1 MERNEQETVDE
12 GDSQRE
18 FETPSEP
25 PNRRQD
31 SFSTSFRRRS
41 QNIAAAITAIFLLLL
56 LVGTSLGIIDGQTL
70 NALTPL
76 VEALVE
82 SQQLHPNETTLAF

>member
-1 MERNEQETVDE
+1 MERNEQENVDE

-31 SFSTSFRRRS
+31 SFSTRFRRRS
-41 QNIAAAITAIFLLLL
+41 QNIAAAITAIFFASFAR
-56 LVGTSLGIIDGQTL
+56 GD
-70 NALTPL
+70 
-76 VEALVE
+76 E
-82 SQQLHPNETTLAF
+82 SRHHRRTNFKRSHTAG

>member
-1 MERNEQETVDE
+1 MEQNEQKNVDE

-31 SFSTSFRRRS
+31 SFSTRFRRRS

-56 LVGTSLGIIDGQTL
+56 LVGTILGIIDGQTL

-82 SQQLHPNETTLAF
+82 SQQLYPNGTLLTF